1 MTVMTRILDTCEQ
14 RALLQANSQADTR
27 CMCVQAATLKII
39 HAPCGDDE
47 FVMVDGKETVDQEEV
62 FHLEKVTK
70 AIYTNP
76 HTRSTSIYRMQQLV
90 GENVD
95 QEHGVD

>member
-1 MTVMTRILDTCEQ
+1 
-14 RALLQANSQADTR
+14 
-27 CMCVQAATLKII
+27 MCVQAATLKII

-47 FVMVDGKETVDQEEV
+47 FVMVDGKEAVDQEEV

-76 HTRSTSIYRMQQLV
+76 HTRNTSISRCSMQQIV

-95 QEHGVD
+95 QKQGVG